1 MSDDRIID
9 FNQLKNKV
17 KDSDVDKFEQYIYSL
32 YGSVMNG
39 TLSMMEFSQKILDY
53 MNDNQISHEKFYNIQ
68 KKFMERYGMDPNE
81 IDEQLKSFGLDPK
94 NLDFNNIDTS
104 NIDDLKKSI
113 GFYEKYTKNVQ
124 PKTSIETSIKNS
136 HNDLKVIIDQENVT
150 LISTGKI
157 NLMDAELNEFLLSY
171 KNMLNKT
178 IKVVMCENITEY
190 DY

>member
-9 FNQLKNKV
+9 FNELKNKV

-39 TLSMMEFSQKILDY
+39 TLSMVDFSKKILEY
-53 MNDNQISHEKFYNIQ
+53 MNENEISHEKFYNIQ

-81 IDEQLKSFGLDPK
+81 VDEQLKSFGIDPK
-94 NLDFNNIDTS
+94 NLDFNNINNSSFED
-104 NIDDLKKSI
+104 IKKTV
-113 GFYEKYTKNVQ
+113 GFYEKYNKDIQ
-124 PKTSIETSIKNS
+124 PKTGIQTIIKND
-136 HNDLKVIIDQENVT
+136 NNELRIIIDQEDVT
-150 LISTGKI
+150 LISKGKI

-178 IKVVMCENITEY
+178 VKVVMCENITEY